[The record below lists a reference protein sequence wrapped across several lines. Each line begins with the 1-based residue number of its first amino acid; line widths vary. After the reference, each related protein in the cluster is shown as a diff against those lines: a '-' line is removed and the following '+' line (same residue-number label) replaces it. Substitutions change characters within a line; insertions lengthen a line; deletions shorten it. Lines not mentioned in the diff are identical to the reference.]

1 MKVSP
6 PWDRRPRRGPDDQA
20 LPLINIAFLLL
31 VFFLLAGTLLPPSPF
46 AITELELLNGAAS
59 LDAPERLLMAPDRRM
74 AYRGEAL
81 TREGI
86 TASLFAELEGPLRVQ
101 VDATTEAQQV
111 VNLLRRLAAAGVERV
126 ELIGIARLR

>member
-6 PWDRRPRRGPDDQA
+6 PWDRRPRRDPDDQA

-46 AITELELLNGAAS
+46 AITELELLNGTAS
-59 LDAPERLLMAPDRRM
+59 PDESERLLMAPDGRM
-74 AYRGEAL
+74 AYRGQAL
-81 TREGI
+81 RREDI
-86 TASLFAELEGPLRVQ
+86 EASLFADLDGPLRVQ
-101 VDATTEAQQV
+101 VDAATEAQQV